1 MLIWVAVA
9 LLSTCSLEISGCAS
23 PAADVMSFG
32 ADGNRVSMSEASVR
46 KMIGKQSKRAT
57 VTDVAKLARV
67 GASTVSRFLRG
78 VPVRPKVAERV
89 ARAVKELGYEPD
101 ESARALRSGRSRTI
115 GVILPK
121 VSNLFFSQSVQLMEE
136 EARQRGCTMVLLTH
150 EDRLT
155 ELLAHLATL
164 RRYRAD
170 GVILTGTFGTTVKAV
185 RAAFPDA
192 PVVAFDHHV
201 SPSLDAVLLNNRES
215 ARLATEH
222 LLGHEYRNVACVTG
236 KPEVYS
242 FRERVAGYSEAM
254 SAHGMSPWLIAAA
267 DYDQLRSALRDALQ
281 SEKRPGALLP
291 LSDFATRTVLTVYNE
306 LGLKAAEYLPIL
318 GFDDPDFAALV
329 DPPLTV
335 IRQPIAEMVRNAMSL
350 LFGRI
355 DGSAPKKTRTVLL
368 PGELI
373 VRRSCG
379 CL

>member
-1 MLIWVAVA
+1 
-9 LLSTCSLEISGCAS
+9 
-23 PAADVMSFG
+23 
-32 ADGNRVSMSEASVR
+32 
-46 KMIGKQSKRAT
+46 
-57 VTDVAKLARV
+57 
-67 GASTVSRFLRG
+67 
-78 VPVRPKVAERV
+78 
-89 ARAVKELGYEPD
+89 
-101 ESARALRSGRSRTI
+101 
-115 GVILPK
+115 
-121 VSNLFFSQSVQLMEE
+121 
-136 EARQRGCTMVLLTH
+136 
-150 EDRLT
+150 
-155 ELLAHLATL
+155 
-164 RRYRAD
+164 
-170 GVILTGTFGTTVKAV
+170 
-185 RAAFPDA
+185 
-192 PVVAFDHHV
+192 
-201 SPSLDAVLLNNRES
+201 
-215 ARLATEH
+215 
-222 LLGHEYRNVACVTG
+222 
-236 KPEVYS
+236 
-242 FRERVAGYSEAM
+242 
-254 SAHGMSPWLIAAA
+254 MSPWLIAAA

>member
-1 MLIWVAVA
+1 MK
-9 LLSTCSLEISGCAS
+9 
-23 PAADVMSFG
+23 
-32 ADGNRVSMSEASVR
+32 EASAR
-46 KMIGKQSKRAT
+46 KMIRKQNKRAT
-57 VTDVAKLARV
+57 VTDVAQLAQV

-121 VSNLFFSQSVQLMEE
+121 VSNFFFSQSVQLMEE

-155 ELLAHLATL
+155 EQLAHLATL

-170 GVILTGTFGTTVKAV
+170 GVILTGTHGTTVKAIH
-185 RAAFPDA
+185 AAIPDA
-192 PVVAFDHHV
+192 PVVAFDYYV
-201 SPSLDAVLLNNRES
+201 SSSLDAVLLNNRES

-222 LLGHEYRNVACVTG
+222 LLGHGYRNIACVTG
-236 KPEVYS
+236 KPEVFS
-242 FRERVAGYSEAM
+242 FTERAAGYSETMA
-254 SAHGMSPWLIAAA
+254 ARGLSPWLITAP
-267 DYDQLRSALRDALQ
+267 DYDQLRSTLRTILQ

-291 LSDFATRTVLTVYNE
+291 LSDFATRTVLTVYKE
-306 LGLKAAEYLPIL
+306 LGLKGPDYVPVL

-329 DPPLTV
+329 DPALTV
-335 IRQPIAEMVRNAMSL
+335 IRQPIAELVRNAMSL

-355 DGSAPKKTRTVLL
+355 DSTAPKRARTISL
-368 PGELI
+368 PGALVI
-373 VRRSCG
+373 RRSCG
-379 CL
+379 CS

>member
-1 MLIWVAVA
+1 
-9 LLSTCSLEISGCAS
+9 
-23 PAADVMSFG
+23 
-32 ADGNRVSMSEASVR
+32 
-46 KMIGKQSKRAT
+46 
-57 VTDVAKLARV
+57 
-67 GASTVSRFLRG
+67 
-78 VPVRPKVAERV
+78 V

-170 GVILTGTFGTTVKAV
+170 GVILTGTHGTTAKAI

-192 PVVAFDHHV
+192 PVVAFDHYV

-215 ARLATEH
+215 ARLATGH
-222 LLGHEYRNVACVTG
+222 LLEHGYRDIACVTG

-242 FRERVAGYSEAM
+242 FSERVAGYSESM
-254 SAHGMSPWLIAAA
+254 SAHGLSPWLITAA
-267 DYDQLRSALRDALQ
+267 DYDQLRSALRDSLQ
-281 SEKRPGALLP
+281 SEKPPAALLS
-291 LSDFATRTVLTVYNE
+291 LSDFATRTVLTVYRE
-306 LGLKAAEYLPIL
+306 LGLKASEYVPVL

-329 DPPLTV
+329 DPALTV
-335 IRQPIAEMVRNAMSL
+335 IRQPIAEMVRNVMSL
-350 LFGRI
+350 LFSRI
-355 DGSAPKKTRTVLL
+355 DGSAPKKTRNVLL
-368 PGELI
+368 PGALVI
-373 VRRSCG
+373 RRSCG
-379 CL
+379 CS